1 MGRASRRRS
10 APSPVWFRVAAGS
23 NSTEGR
29 AASASRREEI
39 PALSPILDE
48 RRDRL
53 AGSLSGGEQ
62 QQLSIAR
69 ALMSGPKLLLDE
81 PSLDL
86 APQIVETI
94 FDLIGRLRER
104 GPTILLVEQNVAMA
118 LEMIGTTSW

>member
-1 MGRASRRRS
+1 
-10 APSPVWFRVAAGS
+10 
-23 NSTEGR
+23 
-29 AASASRREEI
+29 
-39 PALSPILDE
+39 
-48 RRDRL
+48 
-53 AGSLSGGEQ
+53 
-62 QQLSIAR
+62 
-69 ALMSGPKLLLDE
+69 MSGPKLLLDE